1 MHDFCENYSKS
12 KNSKKKKH
20 SRASY
25 NPPQSTESQ
34 KKKEQKRIKNR
45 SQTTPNSI
53 QFIFL
58 RAEGEI
64 CPTL

>member
-20 SRASY
+20 ARASY

-34 KKKEQKRIKNR
+34 KKKSKKESRIGPKR
-45 SQTTPNSI
+45 P
-53 QFIFL
+53 
-58 RAEGEI
+58 
-64 CPTL
+64 PTAYNLYF